1 MNQNNREIDDRGSD
15 ISAESG
21 AKPDMLPRKRD
32 REATARALLAA
43 AQGVFSEQGFD
54 AATTREIACRAQVN
68 EALIQRYFGGK
79 AGLLEALLKDSPRG
93 CQGAAGVQLP
103 PPCSLEQTLTSFFH
117 RICSETAEQR
127 ELMKVAVSRAIL
139 DPATAALM
147 RERLLDHDRAV
158 VLAQLERLRC
168 AGQIRA
174 EVALEPVA
182 HAIAALAFSLGF
194 LGRLVFKTPEA
205 EIEAA
210 ITATAHLL
218 AASLRADVA
227 LDGQGEREA
236 ACPREPQP

>member
-1 MNQNNREIDDRGSD
+1 MNQNHREIEEIHQPPETGGKADL
-15 ISAESG
+15 
-21 AKPDMLPRKRD
+21 LPRKRD
-32 REATARALLAA
+32 REATSRALLEA
-43 AQGVFSEQGFD
+43 AQGVFAEQGFD

-93 CQGAAGVQLP
+93 CQQATLGALSPACG
-103 PPCSLEQTLTSFFH
+103 LEQTLSSFFH
-117 RICSETAEQR
+117 RTCSETTEQR

-158 VLAQLERLRC
+158 VLAQLEALQG
-168 AGQIRA
+168 AGEIRGD
-174 EVALEPVA
+174 VALEPVA

-210 ITATAHLL
+210 IAATAHLL
-218 AASLRADVA
+218 AGSLRPASAV
-227 LDGQGEREA
+227 
-236 ACPREPQP
+236 